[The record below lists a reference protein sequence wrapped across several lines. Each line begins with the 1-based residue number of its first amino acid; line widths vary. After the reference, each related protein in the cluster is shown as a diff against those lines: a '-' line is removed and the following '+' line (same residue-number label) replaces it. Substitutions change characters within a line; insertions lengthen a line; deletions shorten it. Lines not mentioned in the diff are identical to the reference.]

1 MSRFDHD
8 WQKLVALARQ
18 APPAVDE
25 VMLPPGFAT
34 RVAALSADLP
44 APTGWGGLERL
55 ALRGFVTAAT
65 CCAAAVAYSYFG
77 QNPEFTEEAALDDT
91 VAVVLELP

>member
-18 APPAVDE
+18 APPSPDE

-34 RVAALSADLP
+34 RLAAMAAERP
-44 APTGWGGLERL
+44 ASPPWGGLERL

-77 QNPEFTEEAALDDT
+77 HAPEFNEETALDDT
-91 VAVVLELP
+91 VAVALDLP